1 MTQKAKGGR
10 GKKAQNPYERLTV
23 TLPPELR
30 AWLDGEAHRQG
41 VSRSEALALLLA
53 QARDAQTSMTTKSLA
68 PAVWPATPER
78 FPAASALSPRPTP
91 KTSKT
96 PVLAAKQPET
106 SKPTASAVPG
116 TAGPLAAPLHADPL
130 RVTGNKLSPAQTLIC
145 AGLQMSGAVAEFDGY
160 ERRWM
165 VGFAGAPAREADL
178 EELAR
183 LGVLEVTGEGQAAVY
198 KLAKPH
204 PPTPPTTAH
213 QSSAK
218 KGPRA

>member
-41 VSRSEALALLLA
+41 VSRSEALAVLLA
-53 QARDAQTSMTTKSLA
+53 QARDAQTSMRANKPKA
-68 PAVWPATPER
+68 PAA
-78 FPAASALSPRPTP
+78 
-91 KTSKT
+91 
-96 PVLAAKQPET
+96 
-106 SKPTASAVPG
+106 PG
-116 TAGPLAAPLHADPL
+116 AGGPLTAPLHADPL

-145 AGLQMSGAVAEFDGY
+145 AGLQMSGAVAGFDGY
-160 ERRWM
+160 ERRWR

-178 EELAR
+178 EALAR

-198 KLAKPH
+198 KLVKQQ
-204 PPTPPTTAH
+204 PPTPTATPH
-213 QSSAK
+213 QSSTK

>member
-30 AWLDGEAHRQG
+30 AWLDGEAQHQG

-53 QARDAQTSMTTKSLA
+53 QAQDSKTSMRA
-68 PAVWPATPER
+68 N
-78 FPAASALSPRPTP
+78 
-91 KTSKT
+91 
-96 PVLAAKQPET
+96 
-106 SKPTASAVPG
+106 KPTAPAPPG
-116 TAGPLAAPLHADPL
+116 TAGPLAAPLSADPL
-130 RVTGNKLSPAQTLIC
+130 RVTGNKLSPAQAMIC
-145 AGLQMSGAVAEFDGY
+145 AGLQMSGAVAEFDSF

-183 LGVLEVTGEGQAAVY
+183 LGVLEVVGEGQAAVY
-198 KLAKPH
+198 TLVKPH
-204 PPTPPTTAH
+204 PPTPTTTAH
-213 QSSAK
+213 QSNAK
-218 KGPRA
+218 KGSRA

>member
-10 GKKAQNPYERLTV
+10 GKKARNPYERLTV

-53 QARDAQTSMTTKSLA
+53 QARDAQTSMRA
-68 PAVWPATPER
+68 N
-78 FPAASALSPRPTP
+78 
-91 KTSKT
+91 
-96 PVLAAKQPET
+96 
-106 SKPTASAVPG
+106 KPTAPAAPAAPAPPG
-116 TAGPLAAPLHADPL
+116 ASGPLAAPLQADPL

-145 AGLQMSGAVAEFDGY
+145 AGLQMSGAVAEFDSY
-160 ERRWM
+160 ERRWR

-198 KLAKPH
+198 TLVKPH
-204 PPTPPTTAH
+204 PPTSNTTEPR
-213 QSSAK
+213 SNAK
-218 KGPRA
+218 KGSRA

>member
-1 MTQKAKGGR
+1 MTEKAKGGR

-53 QARDAQTSMTTKSLA
+53 QARDSKTSTNK
-68 PAVWPATPER
+68 
-78 FPAASALSPRPTP
+78 PAA
-91 KTSKT
+91 
-96 PVLAAKQPET
+96 
-106 SKPTASAVPG
+106 PTALALPG
-116 TAGPLAAPLHADPL
+116 AEGPLAAPLHADPL
-130 RVTGNKLSPAQTLIC
+130 RLTGCKLSPAQTLIC
-145 AGLQMSGAVAEFDGY
+145 AGLQMSGAVAEFDSF

-198 KLAKPH
+198 TSAKQQ
-204 PPTPPTTAH
+204 PPTPTTTPH
-213 QSSAK
+213 QSSTK

>member
-41 VSRSEALALLLA
+41 VSRSEALALLLS

-78 FPAASALSPRPTP
+78 FPAASPPPRPTP
-91 KTSKT
+91 EKSKN
-96 PVLAAKQPET
+96 PVSAAKQPNT
-106 SKPTASAVPG
+106 STPAAPAAPG
-116 TAGPLAAPLHADPL
+116 TASPLAAPLQADPL
-130 RVTGNKLSPAQTLIC
+130 RVTGSKLSPAQALIC
-145 AGLQMSGAVAEFDGY
+145 AGLQMSGAVAEFDSY

-178 EELAR
+178 EALAR
-183 LGVLEVTGEGQAAVY
+183 MGVLEVTGEGQAAVY
-198 KLAKPH
+198 TLVKPH
-204 PPTPPTTAH
+204 PPTPTTTPH
-213 QSSAK
+213 QNSAK
-218 KGPRA
+218 KKGSRA